1 MTRALYHDPHQPL
14 TFSASVVDVQGTE
27 VALAA
32 TAFYPESGGQS
43 SDVGVL
49 RWAGSGGA
57 AGEARVTHARKNK
70 ATGTIWHRVEGTLP
84 PLGAEVTGEVDPGPR
99 WRHTQRHS
107 AEHLLAQAFRRV
119 NPAFEV
125 ASVNMTGP
133 ECTID
138 FLGDPAE
145 THIRA
150 AEALLRETLGR
161 EELTLATPVV
171 PEAELTTYPLRR
183 ESKVGGQV
191 RLVIFRDSNGEFF
204 DVSACGGTHVPRAA
218 MCAPVVV
225 LRSERVRGGQTRVVF
240 MAGEEASQYLSGV
253 YQSARTLAQ
262 EFSAPVDRLPERVA
276 ALRADLRRIWE
287 DVTYAPNEKGKLTYQ
302 PGPLAAWIRDR
313 EIGLEMCPCSNLQ
326 TGALPETPY
335 HRHHPVAMLNEM
347 GFCVCVSPDNRL
359 MSGTSMTHEYR
370 MIAESFGY
378 NESEFVG
385 LATTAALQAFLPA
398 REKDDLVAMIGEVY
412 YQHLEKEKA
421 RQAEKKAAREAA
433 AAAEKAA
440 VEAAPEPASEPAAVE
455 PAAAEPAES
464 AGAAQAASESSKVS
478 AAGAKGK
485 QRALCIAPSVPQG
498 GRPAGKRRHKPPRRC
513 QER

>member
-1 MTRALYHDPHQPL
+1 MSERKEATRFVANEEWWPSARRVPMRTLRELPKVCLHDHLDGALRPATILELAEQVGHRLPEQTPEALGAWFRESADSGSLERYL
-14 TFSASVVDVQGTE
+14 ETFEHTVAVLQTAEALRRAAREYVEDIVEDGVIYAEVRWAPEQHTERGLSMEEAVAAVAEGLAEGTQAAKDAGSWVSVRQLLCALRHRDRSLE
-27 VALAA
+27 VAQLAVA
-32 TAFYPESGGQS
+32 SKELGVVGFDLAGPEDGYPASMHRKALEYCAENY
-43 SDVGVL
+43 L
-49 RWAGSGGA
+49 PTTIH
-57 AGEARVTHARKNK
+57 AGEAAGLDSIKSALMDGRAR
-70 ATGTIWHRVEGTLP
+70 R
-84 PLGAEVTGEVDPGPR
+84 LG
-99 WRHTQRHS
+99 H
-107 AEHLLAQAFRRV
+107 
-119 NPAFEV
+119 
-125 ASVNMTGP
+125 
-133 ECTID
+133 
-138 FLGDPAE
+138 
-145 THIRA
+145 
-150 AEALLRETLGR
+150 
-161 EELTLATPVV
+161 
-171 PEAELTTYPLRR
+171 
-183 ESKVGGQV
+183 
-191 RLVIFRDSNGEFF
+191 
-204 DVSACGGTHVPRAA
+204 
-218 MCAPVVV
+218 
-225 LRSERVRGGQTRVVF
+225 
-240 MAGEEASQYLSGV
+240 GV
-253 YQSARTLAQ
+253 
-262 EFSAPVDRLPERVA
+262 
-276 ALRADLRRIWE
+276 RIWE

-455 PAAAEPAES
+455 PAAAEPAE
-464 AGAAQAASESSKVS
+464 GAAPE
-478 AAGAKGK
+478 GA
-485 QRALCIAPSVPQG
+485 R
-498 GRPAGKRRHKPPRRC
+498 
-513 QER
+513 